1 MVFPIAGNINIDE
14 LSERLAHVEL
24 GKGSILAL
32 QIRQVDRMDLLN
44 EFIIHLALFRVFASS
59 SNVFILPESCRLYI
73 ELGNTFDNAFEKKIF
88 YKKYLEDREHQ
99 INHFNLDLLEIR
111 DNPLTVNPKKDKI

>member
-24 GKGSILAL
+24 GEGSILAL

-73 ELGNTFDNAFEKKIF
+73 
-88 YKKYLEDREHQ
+88 
-99 INHFNLDLLEIR
+99 
-111 DNPLTVNPKKDKI
+111 